1 MAYAHSSTALLVG
14 TTAGSVITAFVG
26 GAIIALIGTPWAS

>member
-1 MAYAHSSTALLVG
+1 MAHARSSTALPAG